1 VIIGPSRRAFQ
12 STRFATRG
20 ARAAFLA
27 AVFAALVAGVAE
39 GTLAAQSAAG
49 RVRAG
54 AGRAA
59 DAPTVVLVL
68 RHAERVGEPGPDP
81 ALSEAGAAR
90 ARQLVGAAR
99 DARVAAVYATQF
111 RRTRETAEPL
121 AHASGVPV
129 TQRPIDAANGARY
142 AEDLAREIRT
152 QHAGRTVAVVGHSNT
167 VPALVAALAGGA
179 APALGEGD
187 YGDLFVVIL
196 TSAETPARVLRLR
209 VGA

>member
-1 VIIGPSRRAFQ
+1 VTIRRSVHALL
-12 STRFATRG
+12 TTHFATRG

-27 AVFAALVAGVAE
+27 AAFAASVAGVSE

-49 RVRAG
+49 RVPARAD
-54 AGRAA
+54 RAA

-68 RHAERVGEPGPDP
+68 RHAERAGEPGPDP

-90 ARQLVGAAR
+90 ARQLVAATR
-99 DARVAAVYATQF
+99 ATRVAAVYATQF

-121 AHASGVPV
+121 AQTAGVAV
-129 TQRPIDAANGARY
+129 TQRPIHAANAARY

-152 QHAGRTVAVVGHSNT
+152 QHAGRTVAVIGHSNT

-179 APALGEGD
+179 PPALGEGE
-187 YGDLFVVIL
+187 YGDVFVVIL
-196 TSAETPARVLRLR
+196 ASAETPARVLRLR